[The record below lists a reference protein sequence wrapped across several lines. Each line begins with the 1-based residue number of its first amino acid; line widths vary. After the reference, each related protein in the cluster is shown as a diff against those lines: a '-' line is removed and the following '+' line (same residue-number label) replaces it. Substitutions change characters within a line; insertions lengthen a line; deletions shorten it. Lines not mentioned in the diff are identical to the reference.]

1 MRTVTYIVRSFPR
14 LSQTFIVDEIRALE
28 RLGARVEIFA
38 ITDPEEPITQSD
50 VRDVRA
56 PVRYLDL
63 AVSNPLTRLRAH
75 ASAALHSPRRY
86 LKAVLE
92 TTASRK
98 AEHGYHV
105 ASNWSCLHYAVVLT
119 AALRRHDRDAG
130 SSRRHLH
137 AHFAH
142 DPALVALLAHHL
154 TGIPF
159 TFTAHARDIVQ
170 VPMSALAPRIRQ
182 AKAVVTC
189 CLANVEYLSS
199 IDRIGTTPIEVVH
212 NGLDLQAFPP
222 VDRLPPPATLD
233 DDGPPM
239 ILSVG
244 RLVEKKGFDDLLT
257 ACAELA
263 SRGRSFRLRI
273 DGDGPLREHLETA
286 AERLGLTGDV
296 EFTGAVTRGR
306 IVEAYR
312 HATVFALTPFVT
324 DDGDRDGIP
333 TVLAEAMASCLPVVT
348 TAVAG
353 IPELVEHGVN
363 GLVAPPRSIRDIARN
378 LEAVLDDATLAHR
391 LGTAAR
397 DTVEREFDSRV
408 SASRL
413 ATLFGLAPAPS
424 AAIEGRSSESRCVRS
439 G

>member
-1 MRTVTYIVRSFPR
+1 M
-14 LSQTFIVDEIRALE
+14 
-28 RLGARVEIFA
+28 
-38 ITDPEEPITQSD
+38 
-50 VRDVRA
+50 
-56 PVRYLDL
+56 RYLDE
-63 AVSNPLTRLRAH
+63 AVRSRSARLRAH
-75 ASAALHSPRRY
+75 AATALYSPSGY
-86 LKAVLE
+86 LRAVLE
-92 TTASRK
+92 ALASRK
-98 AEHGYHV
+98 ADHGYHV
-105 ASNWSCLHYAVVLT
+105 ASTWSCLHYAVALT
-119 AALRRHDRDAG
+119 AAFRRLDRDTG
-130 SSRRHLH
+130 RSRRHLH

-142 DPALVALLAHHL
+142 DPALVALLAHRL

-170 VPMSALAPRIRQ
+170 VPMSALSPRIRQ
-182 AKAVVTC
+182 AEAVVTC
-189 CLANVEYLSS
+189 CLANVEYLSRV
-199 IDRIGTTPIEVVH
+199 DRIGTTPIVVVH
-212 NGLDLQAFPP
+212 NGLDLRSFPP
-222 VDRLPPPATLD
+222 VDRDPPPTTL

-263 SRGRSFRLRI
+263 RQGRSFRVRI
-273 DGDGPLREHLETA
+273 VGDGPLREHLEAT
-286 AERLGLTGDV
+286 AERLGLTGV
-296 EFTGAVTRGR
+296 VGFTGAMPRRR

-312 HATVFALTPFVT
+312 DANVFALTPFVT
-324 DDGDRDGIP
+324 GDGDRDGLP

-353 IPELVEHGVN
+353 IPELVAHGIN
-363 GLVAPPRSIRDIARN
+363 GLVAPPRSIPDIARQ
-378 LEAVLDDATLAHR
+378 LDAVLGDAALAHR

-408 SASRL
+408 SASLL

-424 AAIEGRSSESRCVRS
+424 APIHDMPSEARWVRS